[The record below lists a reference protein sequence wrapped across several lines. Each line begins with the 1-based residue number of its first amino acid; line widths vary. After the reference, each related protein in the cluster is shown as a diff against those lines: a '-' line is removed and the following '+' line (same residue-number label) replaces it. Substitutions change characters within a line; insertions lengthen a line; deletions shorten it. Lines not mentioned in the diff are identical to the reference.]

1 MRLVRVAINAVAL
14 FIAALLV
21 PGIRIEWSEDASV
34 LVVTLVALALL
45 FGLVN
50 TFIRP
55 IAHVVSIPLNIA
67 TLGFF
72 SVILNAV
79 LLLAV
84 AFLADLVWPGLI
96 SIGGYPPDLSI
107 EAIGSAAVGA
117 FIIGAITTAMNV
129 LIPDT

>member
-55 IAHVVSIPLNIA
+55 IARVVSIPLNIA